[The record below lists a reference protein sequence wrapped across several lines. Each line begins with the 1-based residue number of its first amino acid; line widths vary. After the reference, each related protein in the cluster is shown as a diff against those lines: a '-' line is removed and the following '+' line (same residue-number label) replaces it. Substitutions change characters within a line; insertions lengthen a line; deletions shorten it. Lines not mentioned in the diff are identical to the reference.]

1 MPTEAMVFRKV
12 EVGRE
17 RVKTTVVSLGAST
30 ASRKVRSTEDW
41 AALAVSKVKT
51 TSEAVTASPSVKKA
65 SSRRVKVQVRP
76 SSDRL

>member
-41 AALAVSKVKT
+41 VALAVSKVKT